1 MPYMYDKELV
11 REILQQILTAADTIL
26 FRFEPV
32 NSVSFFT
39 DSHEG
44 MEKLDA
50 ICMLLSAIGESLK
63 NLDKVTNGA
72 LLAVYPEINWRGA
85 KAMRDIISHHYF
97 NIDAEIIFN
106 VCNNNIAP
114 LRQTIQKMLTDIED
128 R

>member
-1 MPYMYDKELV
+1 MTKNWSVKSFNRSLLQ
-11 REILQQILTAADTIL
+11 RILSFSGLSPLIPFL
-26 FRFEPV
+26 
-32 NSVSFFT
+32 FFT